1 MSNKR
6 IFLDNDGVICLSNN
20 WGGRTR
26 KFNKYRKLHPE
37 ADALSWST
45 VDVFHLFDDFYKKA
59 VKILNQILLETG
71 AQIVVSSDWKKHA
84 TLEELGD
91 YYNSQGIIRRPI
103 GLTKSW
109 VGCDKPEGFAWKLS
123 LKYEQER
130 SFEINQYVK
139 DNPEITHWVAVDD
152 LDMTLRETW
161 GIKNFVL
168 TPKMSEG
175 IKQSGIKEKIIS
187 FLTDNI

>member
-1 MSNKR
+1 MKI

-45 VDVFHLFDDFYKKA
+45 VDVFHRFDDFDKKA
-59 VKILNQILLETG
+59 VKILNQILIETG

-103 GLTKSW
+103 ALTKSW
-109 VGCDKPEGFAWKLS
+109 VGCDKIDDFLWTRS
-123 LKYEQER
+123 LQYEQQR
-130 SFEINQYVK
+130 AFEINQYIK
-139 DNPEITHWVAVDD
+139 DNPEITHWVAIDD
-152 LDMTLRETW
+152 LDMSQRKTW
-161 GIKNFVL
+161 GITNFVL
-168 TPKMSEG
+168 TPRMSEG
-175 IKQSGIKEKIIS
+175 IKQSGIRERIMS

>member
-1 MSNKR
+1 MKI

-45 VDVFHLFDDFYKKA
+45 VDVFHRFDDFDKKA
-59 VKILNQILLETG
+59 VKILNQILIETG

-103 GLTKSW
+103 ALTKSW
-109 VGCDKPEGFAWKLS
+109 VGCDKPEDFAWKLS

-139 DNPEITHWVAVDD
+139 DNPEITHWVAIDD
-152 LDMTLRETW
+152 LDMTLGETW
-161 GIKNFVL
+161 GVKNFVL
-168 TPKMSEG
+168 TPKMNEG
-175 IKQSGIKEKIIS
+175 IKQSGIREKIME
-187 FLTDNI
+187 FLSDNI

>member
-1 MSNKR
+1 MKI

-37 ADALSWST
+37 ADSLSWST
-45 VDVFHLFDDFYKKA
+45 VDVFHRFDDFDKKA
-59 VKILNQILLETG
+59 VKILNQILIETG

-103 GLTKSW
+103 ALTKSW
-109 VGCDKPEGFAWKLS
+109 IGCDKPEGFAWKLS
-123 LKYEQER
+123 SKYEQER

-139 DNPEITHWVAVDD
+139 DNPEITHWVAIDD
-152 LDMTLRETW
+152 LDMTLGETW

-168 TPKMSEG
+168 TPRMSEG
-175 IKQSGIKEKIIS
+175 IKQSGIKEKIME

>member
-1 MSNKR
+1 MKI
-6 IFLDNDGVICLSNN
+6 IFLDNDGVICLSSN
-20 WGGRTR
+20 WGGRS
-26 KFNKYRKLHPE
+26 KKWSSYRSENPE
-37 ADALSWST
+37 SSRELKDAPVT
-45 VDVFHLFDDFYKKA
+45 VRFDDFDKKA
-59 VKILNQILLETG
+59 VKILNQILIETG

-103 GLTKSW
+103 ALTKSW

-123 LKYEQER
+123 SKYEQER

-139 DNPEITHWVAVDD
+139 DNPEITHWVAIDD
-152 LDMTLRETW
+152 LDMTLGETW

-168 TPKMSEG
+168 TPRMSEG
-175 IKQSGIKEKIIS
+175 IKQSGIKEKIME

>member
-1 MSNKR
+1 MKI

-45 VDVFHLFDDFYKKA
+45 VDVFHRFDDFDKKA
-59 VKILNQILLETG
+59 VKILNQILIETG
-71 AQIVVSSDWKKHA
+71 AEIVVSSDWKKHA

-103 GLTKSW
+103 AVTRSFI
-109 VGCDKPEGFAWKLS
+109 GCEKPESFGWNRS
-123 LKYEQER
+123 LMYEQER

-139 DNPEITHWVAVDD
+139 DFPEITHWVAVDD
-152 LDMTLRETW
+152 LDMSMRKDW
-161 GIKNFVL
+161 GVANFVL

-175 IKQSGIKEKIIS
+175 IKQSGIKDKIIS

>member
-1 MSNKR
+1 MSK
-6 IFLDNDGVICLSNN
+6 ILFLDNDGVICLSNN

-26 KFNKYRKLHPE
+26 KFDKYRKLHPE
-37 ADALSWST
+37 ADGLSWST
-45 VDVFHLFDDFYKKA
+45 VDVFHRFDDFDKKA
-59 VKILNQILLETG
+59 VKILNQILIETG
-71 AQIVVSSDWKKHA
+71 AEIVVSSDWKKHA

-103 GLTKSW
+103 ALTKSW

-139 DNPEITHWVAVDD
+139 DNPEITHWVAIDD
-152 LDMTLRETW
+152 LDMTLGETW

-168 TPKMSEG
+168 TPRMSEG
-175 IKQSGIKEKIIS
+175 IKQSGIKEKIME

>member
-1 MSNKR
+1 MTKI

-45 VDVFHLFDDFYKKA
+45 VDVFHRFDDFDKKA
-59 VKILNQILLETG
+59 VKILNQILIETG
-71 AQIVVSSDWKKHA
+71 AEIVVSSDWKKHA

-103 GLTKSW
+103 AFTKSW
-109 VGCDKPEGFAWKLS
+109 VGCDKPEGFGWKLS

-139 DNPEITHWVAVDD
+139 DNPEITHWVAIDD
-152 LDMTLRETW
+152 LDMTLGETW
-161 GIKNFVL
+161 GVKNFVL
-168 TPKMSEG
+168 TPKMNEG
-175 IKQSGIKEKIIS
+175 IKQSGIREKIMS